1 MNQIFRPLNIK
12 FQSNF
17 IVGCITKGELLS
29 MIMTISAVDSQ
40 IELFLHLTKKLKENY
55 TTVDLK
61 EIKTY

>member
-1 MNQIFRPLNIK
+1 MNQSFRPLNIK

-29 MIMTISAVDSQ
+29 MIMTLLAVDSQ
-40 IELFLHLTKKLKENY
+40 IELFLYVTKKLKENY